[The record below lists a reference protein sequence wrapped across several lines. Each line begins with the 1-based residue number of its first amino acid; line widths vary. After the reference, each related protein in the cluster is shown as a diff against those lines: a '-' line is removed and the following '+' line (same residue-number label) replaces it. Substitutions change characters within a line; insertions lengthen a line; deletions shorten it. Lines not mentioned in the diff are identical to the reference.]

1 MKYIDPNGII
11 CICENV
17 DIESGEKMYIS
28 KLTEFDYWLDSI
40 LRKKLPGSTVAVNF
54 NLYDNVDDE
63 WAAEL
68 VATDEFDEED
78 EDWACSEV
86 FTTRGNPFCIK
97 YNGTWEEIQKIFE
110 EKITNYLEN
119 GKFAHK
125 LKQYQAV
132 GIGFVDG
139 NISLL
144 YKKE

>member
-1 MKYIDPNGII
+1 
-11 CICENV
+11 
-17 DIESGEKMYIS
+17 MYIS